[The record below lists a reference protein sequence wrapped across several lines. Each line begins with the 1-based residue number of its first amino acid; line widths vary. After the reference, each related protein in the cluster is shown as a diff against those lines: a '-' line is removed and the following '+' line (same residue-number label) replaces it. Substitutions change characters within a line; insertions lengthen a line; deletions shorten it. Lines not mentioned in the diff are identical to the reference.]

1 MHVYKIFDKTSWRP
15 KYYCAQ
21 DCSLI
26 NTSVDDISAINDIK
40 KNTINTAFKSL
51 EELTKS
57 IMLGNAYKKNYINK
71 LIITENYKNIY
82 NS

>member
-1 MHVYKIFDKTSWRP
+1 MNKAINAFNDNNFKNSTSS
-15 KYYCAQ
+15 C
-21 DCSLI
+21 
-26 NTSVDDISAINDIK
+26 ISAINDIK